1 MCVCMCLCVCVCV
14 CVCVYSREMDNN
26 KVHIR
31 VVFELTMLSAT
42 MYTVNGSYIMHVTG
56 LNSNI
61 KPIVVLHQFYC
72 MVHAEIIILTV
83 HLVICFHMYS
93 IS

>member
-1 MCVCMCLCVCVCV
+1 M
-14 CVCVYSREMDNN
+14 
-26 KVHIR
+26 HIH
-31 VVFELTMLSAT
+31 VVFELAMLSAT
-42 MYTVNGSYIMHVTG
+42 MYTVNGMFLYISTLCMFTG